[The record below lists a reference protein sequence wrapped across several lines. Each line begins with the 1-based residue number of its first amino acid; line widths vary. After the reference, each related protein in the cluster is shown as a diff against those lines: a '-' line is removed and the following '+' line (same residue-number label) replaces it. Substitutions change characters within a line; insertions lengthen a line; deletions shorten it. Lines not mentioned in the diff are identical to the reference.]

1 MTTQPPAR
9 REFTDC
15 LGCGKRVAT
24 TAPFCRHCKRK
35 RTPSKIALSS
45 KTSRNSVSDDDA
57 LDDDDLDDDDL
68 DGEAYSHGALGLG
81 GYSKDDLD
89 ESSELAESKSTKKN
103 LWWYVAL
110 VLLIVFSIGAFF
122 PWF

>member
-9 REFTDC
+9 LEFTDC

-24 TAPFCRHCKRK
+24 TAPFCRHCNTR
-35 RTPSKIALSS
+35 RTPSKIAHSS
-45 KTSRNSVSDDDA
+45 KTIRNPASENDD
-57 LDDDDLDDDDL
+57 LEDDDLEDD
-68 DGEAYSHGALGLG
+68 AYSHGALGLG
-81 GYSKDDLD
+81 GYGKDDLD
-89 ESSELAESKSTKKN
+89 ESNELAESHSKKKN